1 MASFLVRMGR
11 FLFFGLA
18 LTQCFLLASYP
29 SKKSGLWYLT
39 SLSYAPSLVAWTSLV
54 LSDNTKLGKLSYIWG
69 LYTIGLVVSTI
80 IVFAT
85 FVDTMD
91 KGSLLGLKV
100 TLCITPI
107 LLLLLL
113 NTAKDVKE
121 QKDLLPWL
129 CFAMAVDLVDTIEM
143 IDIVLDELEKE
154 HEYRIPKGFAYTM
167 VAIACINF
175 LLSPWQ
181 MLEKDF
187 EKGKLLRK
195 RALWRN
201 VFEMALVNFVFL
213 ITRSVILI
221 KYEKDE
227 SIFILKNLIAII
239 LGIMGIRN
247 HKVGTKTSVAN
258 EDVESRNV
266 R

>member
-1 MASFLVRMGR
+1 MCIRDR
-11 FLFFGLA
+11 
-18 LTQCFLLASYP
+18 
-29 SKKSGLWYLT
+29 
-39 SLSYAPSLVAWTSLV
+39 
-54 LSDNTKLGKLSYIWG
+54 
-69 LYTIGLVVSTI
+69 YTIGLVVSTI

-85 FVDTMD
+85 FVDNMD

-121 QKDLLPWL
+121 HKDLLPWL
-129 CFAMAVDLVDTIEM
+129 CFAMALDLVDTIEM

-154 HEYRIPKGFAYTM
+154 HKHPIPKGFAYTM

-213 ITRSVILI
+213 ITCLL
-221 KYEKDE
+221 Y
-227 SIFILKNLIAII
+227 
-239 LGIMGIRN
+239 
-247 HKVGTKTSVAN
+247 TSPSPRDA
-258 EDVESRNV
+258 
-266 R
+266 

>member
-1 MASFLVRMGR
+1 MASFLVWAGR

-29 SKKSGLWYLT
+29 AKKSDLWYLT
-39 SLSYAPSLVAWTSLV
+39 SLSYAPSLLTWSWLV
-54 LSDNTKLGKLSYIWG
+54 LTGEAKLRRLSYIWG
-69 LYTIGLVVSTI
+69 MYTIGLVVNAI

-85 FVDTMD
+85 VVDNMD

-121 QKDLLPWL
+121 HKDLLPLL
-129 CFAMAVDLVDTIEM
+129 CFQMAVDLVDTIEM
-143 IDIVLDELEKE
+143 MDVVLDELDEE
-154 HEYRIPKGFAYTM
+154 HKYHIPKGFAYTM

-181 MLEKDF
+181 MLENDF
-187 EKGKLLRK
+187 KTGKLLPK
-195 RALWRN
+195 RALLRYI
-201 VFEMALVNFVFL
+201 FEMALVNLVFL

-221 KYEKDE
+221 KYKKDE

-247 HKVGTKTSVAN
+247 LRRDINLSDFCCK
-258 EDVESRNV
+258 
-266 R
+266 

>member
-1 MASFLVRMGR
+1 
-11 FLFFGLA
+11 
-18 LTQCFLLASYP
+18 
-29 SKKSGLWYLT
+29 
-39 SLSYAPSLVAWTSLV
+39 
-54 LSDNTKLGKLSYIWG
+54 
-69 LYTIGLVVSTI
+69 
-80 IVFAT
+80 
-85 FVDTMD
+85 
-91 KGSLLGLKV
+91 
-100 TLCITPI
+100 
-107 LLLLLL
+107 
-113 NTAKDVKE
+113 
-121 QKDLLPWL
+121 
-129 CFAMAVDLVDTIEM
+129 
-143 IDIVLDELEKE
+143 
-154 HEYRIPKGFAYTM
+154 
-167 VAIACINF
+167 
-175 LLSPWQ
+175 

-227 SIFILKNLIAII
+227 SIFLLKNLIAII